1 MRLIS
6 EGDIFMNYTYEDEL
20 KHFGVRGMKW
30 GVRRYQNYDGSYTQ
44 AGLKRYRS
52 SLDSY
57 ERAKEK
63 HRDAK
68 AKYKSGK
75 ASKYD
80 VQYSKARVKETKK
93 RLKKDYKHLKE
104 DKLADEG
111 KILYKK
117 GVRITSNAKITSAI
131 AKAAAYASIGSEV
144 AHRYGYI
151 DAKTARTVQV
161 ASIGATAVSGIKGLI
176 DEIPNRKLR
185 AYYSHTSNY

>member
-1 MRLIS
+1 MT
-6 EGDIFMNYTYEDEL
+6 YTYTDEL

-57 ERAKEK
+57 ERAKET
-63 HRDAK
+63 HRDTK
-68 AKYKSGK
+68 AKYKSGE

-80 VQYSKARVKETKK
+80 VRYSKARVKETKK
-93 RLKKDYKHLKE
+93 RLTKDYKHLKQ

-117 GVRITSNAKITSAI
+117 GARITSNAAVTQAI

-144 AHRYGYI
+144 AYRHGYI
-151 DAKTARTVQV
+151 DAKTARTVQA

-176 DEIPNRKLR
+176 DEIPNNKLR
-185 AYYSHTSNY
+185 AYYSHSSNY